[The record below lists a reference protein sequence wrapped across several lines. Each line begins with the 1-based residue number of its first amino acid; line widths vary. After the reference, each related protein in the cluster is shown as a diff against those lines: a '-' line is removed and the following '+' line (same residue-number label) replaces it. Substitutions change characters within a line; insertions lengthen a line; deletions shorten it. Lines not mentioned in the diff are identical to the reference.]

1 MEGGRSYVGLLV
13 MVVVVAAMAMVMAM
27 VEVESYSDNCSGSG
41 LCGTQ
46 VSKSDCTA
54 AINRY
59 DDGTVYS
66 QYTSRVSGHCTA
78 IFRCDGSYVSKT
90 GAQLKQLFLH
100 IYTNQPC
107 GRCGS
112 HAFDNCEATLN
123 YCGSCRDVN

>member
-1 MEGGRSYVGLLV
+1 MEGGRSHVGLLV
-13 MVVVVAAMAMVMAM
+13 MVVVAIGILAVMEA
-27 VEVESYSDNCSGSG
+27 ESYSDNCSGSA

-54 AINRY
+54 AFNRY

-66 QYTSRVSGHCTA
+66 QYTSRVAGHCTA
-78 IFRCDGSYVSKT
+78 IFRCDGSYESKT

-100 IYTNQPC
+100 IYTDQPC

-112 HAFDNCEATLN
+112 HAFDNCETTLN
-123 YCGSCRDVN
+123 YCGSCKDVN